1 MERLFLGSGDFFCLN
16 QDFQDLR
23 IYRMLLDDCFW
34 EVGIFLSESG
44 FSGFKDLQDVIEI
57 LFLGSGDF
65 GKLGY
70 FKGVVLCSSLDD

>member
-1 MERLFLGSGDFFCLN
+1 MPELGFSGFTGCDGKIVFGKWGF
-16 QDFQDLR
+16 
-23 IYRMLLDDCFW
+23 
-34 EVGIFLSESG
+34 FLSESG
-44 FSGFKDLQDVIEI
+44 FSGFKDLQDVMEI

>member
-1 MERLFLGSGDFFCLN
+1 MAQAISGFSGFSGFTGCDGKIVFGKWGFFLSDSEAWRKPYQDF
-16 QDFQDLR
+16 QDFQDL
-23 IYRMLLDDCFW
+23 
-34 EVGIFLSESG
+34 
-44 FSGFKDLQDVIEI
+44 QDVMER

>member
-1 MERLFLGSGDFFCLN
+1 
-16 QDFQDLR
+16 
-23 IYRMLLDDCFW
+23 MLLDDCFW